1 MKSQNRRL
9 LAVLLAVLSIGLAFV
24 AARVLMG
31 YGVTFHS
38 SFKKLQVGMS
48 EEQVVAALG
57 AADKRSAVFQLGQS
71 GGFEK
76 EYARAA
82 ASGSNYYLL
91 WSKGIDVVYTVRF
104 DKDGRV
110 TMKAV
115 GGT

>member
-1 MKSQNRRL
+1 VADLTKDANPFFQISVGRL
-9 LAVLLAVLSIGLAFV
+9 WF
-24 AARVLMG
+24 R
-31 YGVTFHS
+31 
-38 SFKKLQVGMS
+38 
-48 EEQVVAALG
+48 
-57 AADKRSAVFQLGQS
+57 LGQH

-82 ASGSNYYLL
+82 ASGSEYYLL
-91 WSKGIDVVYTVRF
+91 WNKGIDVVYVVGF